1 MSKIEFPE
9 QILVSLPGEVETIS
23 LGRKLSESL
32 NHRGKVYLRGDLG
45 AGKTTFCRGVL
56 RAMGY
61 EGAVKSPTFTI
72 VEPYNLPGGQVYHFD
87 LYRLIDPEELEYI
100 GIDDYFDDR
109 NLCLV
114 EWPEKADGHLPVC
127 DLDLELLIE
136 GRSRRALLTAHSIYG
151 SEVIGKLK
159 QLIAKENKQL

>member
-1 MSKIEFPE
+1 MSEVLTVPL
-9 QILVSLPGEVETIS
+9 QGEKETIL
-23 LGRKLSESL
+23 LGRLLSESL
-32 NHRGKVYLRGDLG
+32 DHRGKVYLRGDLG
-45 AGKTTFCRGVL
+45 AGKTTLCRGVM
-56 RAMGY
+56 RALGY

-72 VEPYNLPGGQVYHFD
+72 IEPYNLPGGQVYHFD

-114 EWPEKADGHLPVC
+114 EWPERAQGYLPVC

-136 GRSRRALLTAHSIYG
+136 GRSRSASVTAYTCFG
-151 SEVIGKLK
+151 SEVVGKLK
-159 QLIAKENKQL
+159 LAIDKEFKQI

>member
-1 MSKIEFPE
+1 MSKVEGAEVLTVP
-9 QILVSLPGEVETIS
+9 LPGESETIL
-23 LGRKLSESL
+23 LGRKLSECL
-32 NHRGKVYLRGDLG
+32 NHRGKIYLRGDLG
-45 AGKTTFCRGVL
+45 AGKTTLCRGIL
-56 RAMGY
+56 RALDY

-72 VEPYNLPGGQVYHFD
+72 VEPYNLPGGQVYHID

-100 GIDDYFDDR
+100 GIDDYFDDP

-114 EWPEKADGHLPVC
+114 EWPEKAEGRLPVC

-136 GRSRRALLTAHSIYG
+136 GRSRRARLTAYSVFG

-159 QLIAKENKQL
+159 QVIGNSIKQI